1 MAASRCRDLDRTDER
16 VLRYL
21 LESGADYPALI
32 AGNTGLHVAHV
43 ERRLETLAETGLVEP
58 VSDEVVYRA
67 TERGSERYH
76 ASDATPVSE

>member
-43 ERRLETLAETGLVEP
+43 ERRLETLTESGLVEP
-58 VSDEVVYRA
+58 VSDEVVYRV

-76 ASDATPVSE
+76 ARDTDSISE